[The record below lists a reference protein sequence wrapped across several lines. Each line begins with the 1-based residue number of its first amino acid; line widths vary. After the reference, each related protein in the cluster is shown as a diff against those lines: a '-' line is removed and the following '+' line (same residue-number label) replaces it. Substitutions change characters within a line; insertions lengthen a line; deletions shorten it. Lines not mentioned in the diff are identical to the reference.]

1 MKIFNGITYIVTV
14 FNKESFIKST
24 LLAIIPYLGK
34 NEQLLV
40 VNDGSTDKSLNV
52 INQILNNETTRDS
65 KVITQKNKGPSLAIN
80 KSLKL
85 SLIHI

>member
-52 INQILNNETTRDS
+52 INQILNILMNNLT
-65 KVITQKNKGPSLAIN
+65 KN
-80 KSLKL
+80 
-85 SLIHI
+85 